1 MKRYFRILA
10 SDRWINEET
19 INRLR
24 QVMPDPKGNLT
35 YYHVR
40 VRDDSPEYAAIV
52 GILNDAGCVPYRF
65 GSEYGPGVYDHRA
78 NFEYEPEDYAS
89 AHLFEMIPTHQLSH
103 VNGRNENDLLRINV
117 KSAKGKADLLTT
129 HGGALLVS
137 EGLKADLET
146 ENFIGLAFRP
156 TVLVKGDYGTKF
168 EELHWSKARRSRLWE
183 LTASLVLPPMAHRLR
198 REGRPLSPN
207 DQEWVDGEWQDGYVF
222 EHGEYDGRPSFRG
235 EAVEAMGLFDFAL
248 TYEPFGTAAEGKS
261 PHMRA
266 LLMKRRAYDYIRI
279 RFKRTYW
286 LPFYLTDE

>member
-1 MKRYFRILA
+1 LKRFFVIQAA
-10 SDRWINEET
+10 SDYVGDTVIA
-19 INRLR
+19 RLR
-24 QVMPDPKGNLT
+24 EAHSTEQCDHLL
-35 YYHVR
+35 YHVR
-40 VRDDSPEYAAIV
+40 VQDSSPEYAAIIT
-52 GILNDAGCVPYRF
+52 ILNDAGCVPYER
-65 GSEYGPGVYDHRA
+65 GSEYGPGRFKHRA
-78 NFEYEPEDYAS
+78 NFEYEPKDYAS
-89 AHLFEMIPTHQLSH
+89 ADLFRMIPAHQLTH
-103 VNGRNENDLLRINV
+103 VDGRNEDQQLRINV

-129 HGGALLVS
+129 HGGALLAS
-137 EGLKADLET
+137 ESLKADLEA

-168 EELHWSKARRSRLWE
+168 EELPWSKARRSRLWE

-266 LLMKRRAYDYIRI
+266 LLMKRRAYDFIRK

-286 LPFYLTDE
+286 LPFYLTDK